1 MKPSNKLPFLKRFE
15 IRLSGTGGQGVITL
29 GKILGTGLALG
40 HGYNV
45 TQTQSYGPEARG
57 GASRTDLVVSS
68 LAISYPKTEKLDL
81 LVALSQDACNAYYS
95 DMKKGGVL
103 LVDSGLVKQ
112 VPTSY
117 YLGLPFTEMAT
128 TKLKLPQAMNTIVLG
143 ALSHLLPFAKA
154 NVMRQALTDAL
165 PAKIIEVNKKAFKMG
180 ITRAQKD
187 LGPPPTIW
195 EASEQTEDVTN
206 IREVNI
212 VSEV

>member
-1 MKPSNKLPFLKRFE
+1 MKPSGKMHFLNRFE

-40 HGYNV
+40 HGYYV

-68 LAISYPKTEKLDL
+68 LTISYPKTEKLDL

-95 DMKKGGVL
+95 DMKRGGVL

-112 VPTSY
+112 VPTSH

-128 TKLKLPQAMNTIVLG
+128 DKLKLPQAMNTIVLG

-154 NVMRQALTDAL
+154 NIMRQALTEAL
-165 PAKIIEVNKKAFKMG
+165 PPKIVEINKKAFAMG
-180 ITRAQKD
+180 LNRAKKD
-187 LGPPPTIW
+187 LGPPPEIW
-195 EASEQTEDVTN
+195 APTEYQEDDTAF
-206 IREVNI
+206 RDVNI
-212 VSEV
+212 VSEA